1 MAWRYGLKRQ
11 MWGNTVE
18 GYKVIEVFDFDR
30 PAIQRAWSETEVY
43 ADTAEDIIETLN
55 RMEHDIT
62 SANNQPDVVED
73 LERKLWW
80 WSDAPNKLYPSEEV

>member
-11 MWGNTVE
+11 MWGNTLE
-18 GYKVIEVFDFDR
+18 GYKVIEVFDDNL
-30 PAIQRAWSETEVY
+30 PPIARAWSETEVY

-62 SANNQPDVVED
+62 SVNNQPDVIED

-80 WSDAPNKLYPSEEV
+80 WADSPAKLYPSEEV